1 MSFILP
7 YKQQRSST
15 SSLGN
20 PSPLEEIERASTPGA
35 ASGYSGPRTPTPP
48 TAPPPLVPTTSA
60 ERRPSRSRSPQGST
74 PAATAQRSTKRR
86 PQSTDLGEQLISLLQ
101 EPPATHMPDSPLEES
116 YYFALS
122 LVPLLQRLDI
132 DRKHRAKIA
141 ILNTFHSLERES
153 TQPQEHWQPIFHPP
167 TSQHSTHT
175 SRPVALRPT
184 APQPPQAQST
194 GPFTKLFSNSGS
206 AWQDGSQSSGK
217 LWELHLDGVLFQQY
231 FRMSKDAFDEL
242 LGKVGPLIAKADT
255 RMRLSIGPAERL
267 AICLRYL
274 ATGDSY
280 RTIAFSYRVGHATVA
295 VIVKEVAGAIWT
307 ALVEETMPVPQTE
320 DWRAIAAG
328 FQERWNFPNCVG
340 AIDGKHVVIQ
350 APAWLLAVVDAQY
363 LFRVVD
369 VGGFGRSSDGG
380 SLRNSAFGEGLRDG
394 SLQLPPDTVI
404 PGAERLGLL
413 PHVFVGDEAVPL
425 LDNLLRPFTRER
437 RLFNYRLSRA
447 RKEQQ

>member
-1 MSFILP
+1 MDAGFVATVALVYAMS
-7 YKQQRSST
+7 R
-15 SSLGN
+15 
-20 PSPLEEIERASTPGA
+20 
-35 ASGYSGPRTPTPP
+35 
-48 TAPPPLVPTTSA
+48 
-60 ERRPSRSRSPQGST
+60 RRPRIVRRCWVHT
-74 PAATAQRSTKRR
+74 ILRKR
-86 PQSTDLGEQLISLLQ
+86 
-101 EPPATHMPDSPLEES
+101 
-116 YYFALS
+116 
-122 LVPLLQRLDI
+122 LQRGEYHVLV
-132 DRKHRAKIA
+132 
-141 ILNTFHSLERES
+141 
-153 TQPQEHWQPIFHPP
+153 QE
-167 TSQHSTHT
+167 
-175 SRPVALRPT
+175 LR
-184 APQPPQAQST
+184 
-194 GPFTKLFSNSGS
+194 
-206 AWQDGSQSSGK
+206 
-217 LWELHLDGVLFQQY
+217 LDGVLFQQY

-350 APAWLLAVVDAQY
+350 APANSGSLYFNYKSSHSLVLLAVVDAEY

-380 SLRNSAFGEGLRDG
+380 SLQNSAFGESLRDG

-413 PHVFVGDEAVPL
+413 PHVFVGDEAFPL
-425 LDNLLRPFTRER
+425 LDNLLRPFPGRQLTRER

-447 RKEQQ
+447 RLVVECTFGILSSQWRMFRRVITTSPEVTELCVKATCVLHNFLRRKTIGRSSRTPVVAESSDEAPTLRDAPMMGSNNATRRSIQLRETFCSYLNEEGVVSWQHKVV